1 MRQGYLHVCALLD
14 ASQSMRERREAVLGA
29 LREFVN
35 ARREETESGRRGAT
49 RIDVFFF
56 SDRLERVVRDADPAS
71 LDFERLDALY
81 RPQGRTALCDAFC
94 DAVDALGE
102 DFSNKSYEEQPS
114 EVWFLFAT
122 DGRDNAS
129 VSHSLNDLWS
139 RYDLQHNVYSW
150 RFDFLHARPEAL
162 REKCPDDETNAFE
175 ELRRA
180 WSQTSVEA
188 PELPDATPA
197 QTVDADP
204 VATPTQSVIADA
216 PSAPAQRV
224 ETDDDAQREYEPPA
238 PTDDAFSSTVANDV
252 ADNFSEH
259 VEAPELPD
267 APLAQEAP
275 WEPAPPAIVVD
286 APLPSPTDDHNVLSE
301 TPFPQE
307 DKATLAATPTR
318 NETSTPDEEPARDE
332 APEFDETSTPEETPI
347 LPPAFD
353 EIAPPAAN
361 ANAQLPLS
369 APQDALDEETLG
381 EQVGAALSANAPDNV
396 ASQNADDEED
406 AEPLGDGRALLSDES
421 THREPREVALHPV
434 DAPKPYLEAPEDVP
448 LGEVSLN
455 VDDDASDDD
464 DETSS
469 LSDDVED
476 SLGEI
481 LPPPSEIVAPI
492 SLYARTDNET
502 EAENEELDDSD
513 EQGVDDETE
522 AENEELDEAD
532 EQDDDAS
539 ESENE
544 ELDEAN
550 EQDDDDI

>member
-162 REKCPDDETNAFE
+162 REKCPDDETDAFE

-197 QTVDADP
+197 QTVAADP
-204 VATPTQSVIADA
+204 VATPPQSVIADA

-275 WEPAPPAIVVD
+275 WEPAPPAIVVV
-286 APLPSPTDDHNVLSE
+286 APLPSPTDAHNVLSE
-301 TPFPQE
+301 TPFPKE
-307 DKATLAATPTR
+307 HKATLAATPTR
-318 NETSTPDEEPARDE
+318 NETSTPDEEPARNQ
-332 APEFDETSTPEETPI
+332 APEFDEKSTPEETPI

-353 EIAPPAAN
+353 EIAPPAAD
-361 ANAQLPLS
+361 ANA
-369 APQDALDEETLG
+369 
-381 EQVGAALSANAPDNV
+381 
-396 ASQNADDEED
+396 
-406 AEPLGDGRALLSDES
+406 
-421 THREPREVALHPV
+421 
-434 DAPKPYLEAPEDVP
+434 
-448 LGEVSLN
+448 
-455 VDDDASDDD
+455 
-464 DETSS
+464 
-469 LSDDVED
+469 
-476 SLGEI
+476 
-481 LPPPSEIVAPI
+481 
-492 SLYARTDNET
+492 
-502 EAENEELDDSD
+502 
-513 EQGVDDETE
+513 
-522 AENEELDEAD
+522 
-532 EQDDDAS
+532 
-539 ESENE
+539 
-544 ELDEAN
+544 
-550 EQDDDDI
+550 